1 MLAPAR
7 AISRRRIGRAGISTG
22 GPARQQ
28 STLATPAMT
37 TLDWMILA
45 ATLLFAVAG
54 YFRGFIVGV
63 LSLSGFLAGAIAGT
77 RLADA
82 LLGGGGASP
91 YAPLFGLFGAL
102 AAGAILALG
111 LEGVGVRLRR
121 GLRLPFLGVVDGV
134 LGALL
139 SATLALGIAWVLG
152 AIVLALPGSGSLR
165 AEVRGSAILRQ
176 LDELMPP
183 SGVVLN
189 ALARI
194 DPLPGIAGGTASV
207 AAPPAVAN
215 LAAVNRARGSVV
227 RVIGTACGLGIEGSG
242 WVIGRDEVV
251 TNAHVI
257 AGEGETRVEVGG
269 ELPDIPATAILFDP
283 SNDVA
288 ILRVPGLDLPALS
301 LARDPAPGTAGA
313 ILGYPL
319 DGPFAVAAA
328 RIGVTQDVE
337 AQDAYGRG
345 PLPRLLTA
353 VRGQIHPGNS
363 GGPVIDRSGR
373 VISTIFAATTSPGPA
388 GGYGVANATVR
399 ADLARVRGRVSTEGC
414 TG

>member
-1 MLAPAR
+1 MAAGPRSVAR
-7 AISRRRIGRAGISTG
+7 AGTRDKVPSK
-22 GPARQQ
+22 P
-28 STLATPAMT
+28 PAMT

-63 LSLSGFLAGAIAGT
+63 LSLSGFVAGAIAGT

-91 YAPLFGLFGAL
+91 YTALFGLFGAL
-102 AAGAILALG
+102 TAGALLALG

-121 GLRLPFLGVVDGV
+121 GLRLPFLGVVDGL
-134 LGALL
+134 LGATL

-152 AIVLALPGSGSLR
+152 AIVLALPGTGSLR
-165 AEVRGSAILRQ
+165 GEVRRSAILRR

-194 DPLPGIAGGTASV
+194 DPLPGIAGGAGAV
-207 AAPPAVAN
+207 AKPPAAFAH
-215 LAAVNRARGSVV
+215 LAAVDRVRGSVV

-242 WVIGRDEVV
+242 WVVGRDEVV

-257 AGEGETRVEVGG
+257 AGESNTLVEVAG
-269 ELPDIPATAILFDP
+269 ERPDLPATPILFDP
-283 SNDVA
+283 RNDVA

-301 LARDPAPGTAGA
+301 LARDPPAETPGA

-319 DGPFAVAAA
+319 DGPFAAVPA
-328 RIGVTQDVE
+328 RIGVTQAVE
-337 AQDAYGRG
+337 TQDAYGRG

-353 VRGQIHPGNS
+353 VRGRIRPGNS
-363 GGPVIDRSGR
+363 GGPVIDRSGA

-388 GGYGVANATVR
+388 GGYGVANATIA
-399 ADLARVRGRVSTEGC
+399 ADLARVGGRVSDEGC